1 VGAGADDRCRTR
13 LYAVREWSQLDDL
26 PSDGMNFLAPTN
38 LAPGGGVARR
48 TRPQNSSVTSTG
60 KPTPTSSY

>member
-38 LAPGGGVARR
+38 LAPGRWCC
-48 TRPQNSSVTSTG
+48 TPNTSAEQLGYFDRETDA
-60 KPTPTSSY
+60 Y